1 MYGRAGK
8 TRGLTLI
15 ETTLVVATIA
25 LLVGLALPAVR
36 TLVDSFQS
44 QGGTRS
50 VIQAVLNSARTMAVS
65 RQRYV
70 GVRFQKSCVS
80 DDLTD
85 PLKGL
90 LDAPQYVIFITHDDY
105 RNMGNIGNGFRAIE
119 GLEPIKLPDT
129 TTVLDLARITGSAN
143 VIDPVE
149 LNNATAFS
157 IVFSPSGK
165 LIVHDV
171 RARNRDGVNQPDN
184 AATDT
189 TKHSMDEVF
198 NSDRNIILHNRGLF
212 IQDDYGNVGLSE
224 EPSRTS
230 FVICDRNLLRRAY
243 ENKMTWTSYL
253 SGINTQGLYVN
264 SYTGD
269 LMAAK

>member
-1 MYGRAGK
+1 M
-8 TRGLTLI
+8 TLI
-15 ETTLVVATIA
+15 ETTLVVATMA

-36 TLVDSFQS
+36 ALVNSFES

-50 VIQAVLNSARTMAVS
+50 VIQAALNSARTMAVS

-80 DDLTD
+80 DDPTD

-90 LDAPQYVIFITHDDY
+90 LNAPQYLIFITHDDF
-105 RNMGNIGNGFRAIE
+105 RDMGGVGNGFRAIE

-129 TTVLDLARITGSAN
+129 TNVLDLTRIAGNTKVMDA
-143 VIDPVE
+143 VE

-171 RARNRDGVNQPDN
+171 RVRNRHGVNQPDN
-184 AATDT
+184 AVTDT
-189 TKHSMDEVF
+189 AKHSMDEVF
-198 NSDRNIILHNRGLF
+198 NSDRNIILHKRGLF
-212 IQDDYGNVGLSE
+212 IQDDYGSLGLSE

-230 FVICDRNLLRRAY
+230 FIICDRNLLRRAY

-253 SGINTQGLYVN
+253 SGISTQGLYVN